1 MFASTISPIKEE
13 QKDAEVEESSNG
25 GEETYVVEKILNT
38 RRRNGRREYLIKWEG
53 WPVEDST
60 WEEERHCT
68 HCQEAI
74 DEFNRNRSLA
84 GKDDNAILVGDD
96 PKQKTPKTK
105 SRRRTI
111 SKSQSGSAK
120 KQKLSPVKAKK
131 EVSDTPVKNG
141 VRATR
146 RSVSGTSNSPKKS
159 TSNEQLKTETSD
171 RGMSCDS
178 DDGSV
183 RDRFLKVKKPKSPD
197 TESATESTSDTT
209 EQVYKL
215 QQGKELESIIGVN
228 KEGAQLLYAVQYK
241 GPEPK
246 HQRIELVPSKVLRTH
261 AMEQFVDFLES
272 LVVASTTNTVSI

>member
-1 MFASTISPIKEE
+1 MVKCRYENVFLL
-13 QKDAEVEESSNG
+13 SSLG
-25 GEETYVVEKILNT
+25 DETYVVEKILNT

-68 HCQEAI
+68 EAI

-96 PKQKTPKTK
+96 PKQKTTSKQYRGARRATLSESMGLEMPKTK

-141 VRATR
+141 V
-146 RSVSGTSNSPKKS
+146 
-159 TSNEQLKTETSD
+159 

-261 AMEQFVDFLES
+261 AMEVGTCFVS
-272 LVVASTTNTVSI
+272 KYR

>member
-1 MFASTISPIKEE
+1 M
-13 QKDAEVEESSNG
+13 
-25 GEETYVVEKILNT
+25 Y
-38 RRRNGRREYLIKWEG
+38 
-53 WPVEDST
+53 
-60 WEEERHCT
+60 
-68 HCQEAI
+68 
-74 DEFNRNRSLA
+74 
-84 GKDDNAILVGDD
+84 
-96 PKQKTPKTK
+96 
-105 SRRRTI
+105 
-111 SKSQSGSAK
+111 K
-120 KQKLSPVKAKK
+120 KRLLFS
-131 EVSDTPVKNG
+131 
-141 VRATR
+141 ATR

-171 RGMSCDS
+171 RGNAELQPLYASPSNVLFPGMSCDS

-197 TESATESTSDTT
+197 TESATESTSGKRFYRWIAWIVHFSSNESWIFEDTT

-261 AMEQFVDFLES
+261 AMEVGTCFVS
-272 LVVASTTNTVSI
+272 KYR